1 MEQEDLVCSGRS
13 YGRAVGK
20 AEGPRAMAERG
31 DGPESAAAH
40 GLQLGCQAD
49 RSELRCGVAGGPQLG

>member
-1 MEQEDLVCSGRS
+1 MRGRS
-13 YGRAVGK
+13 YGRAVGE

-31 DGPESAAAH
+31 NGSEPAAAAAH

-49 RSELRCGVAGGPQLG
+49 RSELRCGVAGGSHLG